1 MKGDIFMSHDTWIDE
16 MIRDIESKK
25 EKEPDV
31 KTVKLSESD
40 MNTLADLMIKK
51 MSESDFDAESQK
63 SDDKDD
69 ATDNPKP
76 DASGEIPIE

>member
-1 MKGDIFMSHDTWIDE
+1 MSQDTWIDE
-16 MIRDIESKK
+16 MLRDIESKK

-51 MSESDFDAESQK
+51 MSDADFDAETPK
-63 SDDKDD
+63 SDDKV
-69 ATDNPKP
+69 TDNPKP
-76 DASGEIPIE
+76 DSSGEIPIE